1 MNFKTK
7 GVLALKMR
15 LNFTSIIG
23 SILLI
28 LAIAAGIG
36 YYYANQYAQIGV
48 GMMAKQMCS
57 CLYVQNRDEDECKA
71 DMNKSMG
78 EISKKMKITY
88 LVKNQ
93 SGRFTGKDGGSEV
106 GTANF
111 PDGIIVGFYG
121 IAIAKAKIS
130 PGYGCSVTKFDGI
143 MPNGLNNI
151 NQ

>member
-1 MNFKTK
+1 LNFKTK

-23 SILLI
+23 AILLI
-28 LAIAAGIG
+28 AGIAASVG

-57 CLYVQNRDEDECKA
+57 CLYVQNRDEDACKA
-71 DMNKSMG
+71 DMNISMG
-78 EISKKMKITY
+78 NISKKMKITY

-93 SGRFTGKDGGSEV
+93 SGRFTGKNGSQEV

-111 PDGIIVGFYG
+111 PDSVIVGFYG

-130 PGYGCSVTKFDGI
+130 PGYGCSVTKFDGL

-151 NQ
+151 TQ